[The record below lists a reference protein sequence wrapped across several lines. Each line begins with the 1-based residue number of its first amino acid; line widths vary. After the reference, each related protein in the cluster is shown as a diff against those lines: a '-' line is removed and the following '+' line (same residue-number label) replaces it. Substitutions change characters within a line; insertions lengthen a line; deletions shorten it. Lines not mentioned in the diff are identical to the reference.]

1 MISNAILQAFA
12 AQLSWV
18 VLENETGEWYCRLK
32 HAERT
37 ISGQIS
43 RTAVSSL
50 NSFAPSAQFDFHVR
64 PDTVSF
70 KEKKPNLV
78 VASCSAQNNECDDEN
93 YGFGL
98 VMNIP
103 TIMYVPPLM
112 GLFILIW
119 CKWSWS
125 SRATIAVD
133 WEVETY
139 CFCYRVSSTMLW
151 HTKHEI

>member
-1 MISNAILQAFA
+1 M
-12 AQLSWV
+12 
-18 VLENETGEWYCRLK
+18 
-32 HAERT
+32 
-37 ISGQIS
+37 
-43 RTAVSSL
+43 

-64 PDTVSF
+64 PDTESF

-112 GLFILIW
+112 GLFYSEE
-119 CKWSWS
+119 K
-125 SRATIAVD
+125 
-133 WEVETY
+133 
-139 CFCYRVSSTMLW
+139 
-151 HTKHEI
+151 